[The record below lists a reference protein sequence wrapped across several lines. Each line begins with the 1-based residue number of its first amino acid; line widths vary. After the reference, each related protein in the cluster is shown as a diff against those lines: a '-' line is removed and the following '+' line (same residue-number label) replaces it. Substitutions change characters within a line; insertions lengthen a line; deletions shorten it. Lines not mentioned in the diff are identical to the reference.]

1 MNKVY
6 LINYAVEGIKNIE
19 DWVEFSFYKKTITK
33 SFSVKQFNIKGI
45 YGINGAGKSAV
56 IRSAEILKYL
66 VLDPDYLSDP
76 YVQNLLNDLVN
87 KKKKTFGA
95 KLDFIHCAN
104 KEMVM
109 YRYEIKI
116 EKNQLKSYVIT
127 SERLCFKNALSKSGN
142 WNALYHTEYGKLY
155 VDVKNAQSDKLIDE
169 TKNLL
174 SKASLSALFRGSE
187 TLIRDKE
194 LDDNVWNGLASLL
207 LLAINV
213 QVYMDQ
219 GDDHRAFYI
228 NRNLKEDKLTD
239 ILSPDPSTTRIN
251 RLSGRSF
258 TAFSPDRMYMKKD
271 VYPVFE
277 ENTKRLCEFIKIF
290 KNDLVNIGIK
300 RKEEEDCYV
309 CSLVMN
315 YSDYSIDSEFEST
328 GIKKL
333 VKLFDYLDKMVNGGI
348 VFIDELDSN
357 LHDVYLCALLEYLA
371 ENAEGQ
377 ICFTAHNIGPMD
389 ILRKNRK
396 SIDFLSCDHKVISWT
411 KSGNYSPA
419 SLYRNGMIEGSAFNV
434 FPFDFV
440 KAFYSAG
447 KDK

>member
-1 MNKVY
+1 
-6 LINYAVEGIKNIE
+6 
-19 DWVEFSFYKKTITK
+19 
-33 SFSVKQFNIKGI
+33 
-45 YGINGAGKSAV
+45 
-56 IRSAEILKYL
+56 
-66 VLDPDYLSDP
+66 
-76 YVQNLLNDLVN
+76 
-87 KKKKTFGA
+87 
-95 KLDFIHCAN
+95 
-104 KEMVM
+104 
-109 YRYEIKI
+109 
-116 EKNQLKSYVIT
+116 
-127 SERLCFKNALSKSGN
+127 
-142 WNALYHTEYGKLY
+142 
-155 VDVKNAQSDKLIDE
+155 
-169 TKNLL
+169 
-174 SKASLSALFRGSE
+174 
-187 TLIRDKE
+187 
-194 LDDNVWNGLASLL
+194 
-207 LLAINV
+207 
-213 QVYMDQ
+213 
-219 GDDHRAFYI
+219 
-228 NRNLKEDKLTD
+228 
-239 ILSPDPSTTRIN
+239 
-251 RLSGRSF
+251 
-258 TAFSPDRMYMKKD
+258 MKKD

-377 ICFTAHNIGPMD
+377 ICFTTHNIGPMD